1 MTERAS
7 GATDDRP
14 VEEPPATAIGKP
26 APATNEAATEVK
38 GLDRRRNFG
47 SYLRSPWLPWVIAAL
62 FLAFAVFAMLE
73 RSQAIQQRED
83 AAAEL
88 AQLREVEKE
97 RAEVSAQANTVALRL
112 TTFEGENIEEWYS
125 QIRATA
131 TGDFAEQLAD
141 VFNQATRDTLREIGV
156 VSRGEMQDLFVQD
169 VDGDQAKAFA
179 LVKQTYVN
187 SQTRDPVEDHQRI
200 DMTLERVDGKWLASE
215 VVVLGPNGVIAPS
228 GQADLP
234 DVGGDQ

>member
-1 MTERAS
+1 MTERLS
-7 GATDDRP
+7 DATDDRP
-14 VEEPPATAIGKP
+14 VEEPPAS
-26 APATNEAATEVK
+26 ATGEAAASTGDPRADVK
-38 GLDRRRNFG
+38 GPARRRDFG

-62 FLAFAVFAMLE
+62 FLAFGVFALLE
-73 RSQAIQQRED
+73 RNQAVQQRED

-88 AQLREVEKE
+88 AQLREAEKE
-97 RAEVSAQANTVALRL
+97 RAEVRAQASTVALRL
-112 TTFEGENIEEWYS
+112 TTFEGENIEEWYAE
-125 QIRATA
+125 IRATA
-131 TGDFAEQLAD
+131 TGEFEKQLGD
-141 VFNQATRDTLREIGV
+141 VFNQSTRDTLREIGV
-156 VSRGEMQDLFVQD
+156 VSVGEMQNLFVQD

-187 SQTRDPVEDHQRI
+187 SSTPDPVEDHQRI

-234 DVGGDQ
+234 DVGGDE